1 VAWAE
6 GGIGL
11 RDPAVSSGHV
21 RSPLRN
27 EQEPAADR
35 TGFALLV
42 DETGVAETAAVTKV
56 EPNMAGF
63 GPVDDVR

>member
-1 VAWAE
+1 VW
-6 GGIGL
+6 
-11 RDPAVSSGHV
+11 
-21 RSPLRN
+21 SPLRN

-63 GPVDDVR
+63 DPVDDVR

>member
-1 VAWAE
+1 
-6 GGIGL
+6 
-11 RDPAVSSGHV
+11 V

-27 EQEPAADR
+27 EQDQAADH

-42 DETGVAETAAVTKV
+42 DETGVAETAAVTNV

>member
-1 VAWAE
+1 VTWAE

-42 DETGVAETAAVTKV
+42 DETGVAETAVTNV